1 MIELIV
7 ALLRGLLHDLFVG
20 RSTTGR
26 VTHGTTETKPTALDK
41 IRERARSSGLLLLVG
56 CLAVAGCGQTEV
68 VVATLHPVEDTT
80 KGWCRVA
87 QDEVRV
93 IVEGT
98 ETIGVVSPAGGY
110 YLVHETDLRALV
122 KLLKEK

>member
-1 MIELIV
+1 MIELLV
-7 ALLRGLLHDLFVG
+7 ALIRGLLHDLFVG
-20 RSTTGR
+20 ESTTGK
-26 VTHGTTETKPTALDK
+26 TTSGSTELRPTPIAE
-41 IRERARSSGLLLLVG
+41 IRERARRSGLLLLVG

-93 IVEGT
+93 IIEGT
-98 ETIGVVSPAGGY
+98 GEIGTIRPAGGY
-110 YLVHETDLRALV
+110 FIIHEADL
-122 KLLKEK
+122 KTLLKEK